1 MLATTTALLH
11 ALQPPAL
18 TRVAPRARVFASA
31 PSWHRLADESGVEFV
46 GGFTRPQEMPALPL
60 PEVMLAGRSNVGK
73 SSALNALSGRRKKI
87 AVVSKS
93 PGRTRLINLFR
104 VPRVCAIT
112 DLPGYGFAKVSAEM
126 QESWRTNI
134 EAYMRLREELRLA
147 VLFVDS
153 QREPQAPAAPRTHP
167 LRAAARRH
175 PSPLAAPAARSRA
188 QPSDAQLLDYLEA
201 KRVPSLVVATKVD
214 RLKANQRDDALL
226 TLQEGLGL
234 PSDQPL
240 PFSSTTGEGRRELWA
255 CMQAQCT
262 KPKPRR

>member
-18 TRVAPRARVFASA
+18 IRVAPRARVFASA

-46 GGFTRPQEMPALPL
+46 GSFTRPQEMPALPL

-104 VPRVCAIT
+104 VLRVCAIT

-153 QREPQAPAAPRTHP
+153 QREPQAPAPPSHTPIRCLLP
-167 LRAAARRH
+167 LQSR
-175 PSPLAAPAARSRA
+175 SLARSRA
-188 QPSDAQLLDYLEA
+188 TRSCSIISRPSAFP
-201 KRVPSLVVATKVD
+201 R
-214 RLKANQRDDALL
+214 
-226 TLQEGLGL
+226 
-234 PSDQPL
+234 
-240 PFSSTTGEGRRELWA
+240 SSSPPRSIGSRRTSVTTRY
-255 CMQAQCT
+255 
-262 KPKPRR
+262 